1 MDDGNGNQEER
12 NDQQGTIPTTG
23 GVTPTSDVDYARNED
38 DSSYGD
44 DKPLIPP

>member
-12 NDQQGTIPTTG
+12 NDQQGTIPPTG
-23 GVTPTSDVDYARNED
+23 DVTPVSDVDYARNED

>member
-1 MDDGNGNQEER
+1 MDDGNGNQ
-12 NDQQGTIPTTG
+12 DQQGTIPPTG
-23 GVTPTSDVDYARNED
+23 DVTPTTSDVDYARNED